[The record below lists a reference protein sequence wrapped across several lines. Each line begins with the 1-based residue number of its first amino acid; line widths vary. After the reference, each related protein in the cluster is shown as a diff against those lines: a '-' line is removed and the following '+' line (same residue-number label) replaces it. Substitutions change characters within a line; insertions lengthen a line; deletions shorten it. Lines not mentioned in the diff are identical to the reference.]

1 MKLLM
6 EQWRGFLN
14 EKLMLNPGDKA
25 SICINT
31 RVGGT
36 YANDDSSC
44 AKEVTGEFP
53 EQKICLLDGFDYY
66 NVGVVNGYKIVDKE
80 LVKEDAE

>member
-44 AKEVTGEFP
+44 LCSGKVSEYERSSSCEGER
-53 EQKICLLDGFDYY
+53 
-66 NVGVVNGYKIVDKE
+66 V
-80 LVKEDAE
+80 